1 MAMLNGAIRF
11 GGPAIVAAMLLLAP
25 GAAAEEYD
33 GTPDDRF
40 TIVETATGIL
50 RIDKET
56 GNVSTCREKVSG
68 GWTCQIAADERA
80 AYEAEIDRLSAENKA
95 LADRLAEIRRRLEAL
110 GDEADRNKDKTLSRD
125 ELMRFFTNPPELSET
140 DEKAVKEALD
150 VTEKAFRGFLGV
162 MREIERDLKSDDAKT
177 DKGAE

>member
-1 MAMLNGAIRF
+1 MATMTAKRL
-11 GGPAIVAAMLLLAP
+11 GGPAVVAALLLLAP
-25 GAAAEEYD
+25 GAAAEDYD

-40 TIVETATGIL
+40 TVVETATGVL

-56 GNVSTCREKVSG
+56 GKVSTCREKVSG

-110 GDEADRNKDKTLSRD
+110 GDDATKEKSLSRD
-125 ELMRFFTNPPELSET
+125 ELMRFFTDPPKLSEK
-140 DEKAVKEALD
+140 DEKAVKEALG

-177 DKGAE
+177 DKGAD

>member
-1 MAMLNGAIRF
+1 MAMVTVKRF
-11 GGPAIVAAMLLLAP
+11 CGPAVAAALLLLSS
-25 GAAAEEYD
+25 GVLAEDYD

-95 LADRLAEIRRRLEAL
+95 LADRLAEIRRRLEAV
-110 GDEADRNKDKTLSRD
+110 GDDTVKDKEKTLSRED
-125 ELMRFFTNPPELSET
+125 LMRFFTDPPKLSEK
-140 DEKAVKEALD
+140 DEKAVTEALD

-162 MREIERDLKSDDAKT
+162 MREIERDLKSDDARK